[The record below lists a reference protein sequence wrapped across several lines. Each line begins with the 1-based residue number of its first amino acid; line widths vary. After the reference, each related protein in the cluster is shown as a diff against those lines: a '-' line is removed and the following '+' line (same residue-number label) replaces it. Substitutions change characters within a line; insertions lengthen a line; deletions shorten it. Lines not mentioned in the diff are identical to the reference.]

1 MTLHRRT
8 TLDVPETTEDA
19 KRIQTEAARL
29 VRLGEQFRHV
39 AGASLVYSKDESEAF
54 VVVSVLSTTNWRVVH
69 EQKARLA
76 VVQPRVEDMDG
87 FREGPLFL
95 EVLERLAIEPDVI
108 LVRGHG
114 IAHPRR
120 FGVACHVGV
129 SLDLP
134 TIGVAF
140 YWPPGCGLDQ
150 AQFPGSGLKRG
161 NTSAIRHDPSG
172 DRVGAQVCTQD
183 NEAPLHVSPG
193 HRMAVDEA
201 ISIVLRCSPWRQYP
215 EPLRAANE
223 QARAMLQRREEE

>member
-1 MTLHRRT
+1 MGLRCSTRIE
-8 TLDVPETTEDA
+8 VPKDLEDA
-19 KRIQTEAARL
+19 HRIQTASARL
-29 VRLGEQFRHV
+29 VRLGDQFRHV
-39 AGASLVYSKDESEAF
+39 AGAALVYSKDESEAF

-69 EQKARLA
+69 EQKARLP
-76 VVQPRVEDMDG
+76 VLQPRVEEMDG

-140 YWPPGCGLDQ
+140 YWPSGCGLDQ
-150 AQFPGSGLKRG
+150 VQFPGSGLKRG
-161 NTSAIRHDPSG
+161 NTSAIRHEPSG

-183 NEAPLHVSPG
+183 NDAPLRVSPG
-193 HRMAVDEA
+193 HRMSVDDA

-223 QARAMLQRREEE
+223 QARAMLQSGEE